1 MRFLVA
7 VAIVAAGVVSV
18 LPAQTPPQ
26 QTPPQPTPEQPR
38 PIFRAGVDGVQVELS
53 VFDADERPV
62 HGLTK
67 DDFQV
72 FEDGNR
78 QDIVDLREI
87 FVDDGTPP
95 PVWSR
100 AVSPDM
106 ATNDLAERRL

>member
-1 MRFLVA
+1 
-7 VAIVAAGVVSV
+7 
-18 LPAQTPPQ
+18 
-26 QTPPQPTPEQPR
+26 
-38 PIFRAGVDGVQVELS
+38 VQLELS
-53 VFDADERPV
+53 VFDKDEKPV

-72 FEDGNR
+72 FEDGKS

-100 AVSPDM
+100 AVSPCM
-106 ATNDLAERRL
+106 ATNDLADRRLWHRAGRPAPLQHGATG